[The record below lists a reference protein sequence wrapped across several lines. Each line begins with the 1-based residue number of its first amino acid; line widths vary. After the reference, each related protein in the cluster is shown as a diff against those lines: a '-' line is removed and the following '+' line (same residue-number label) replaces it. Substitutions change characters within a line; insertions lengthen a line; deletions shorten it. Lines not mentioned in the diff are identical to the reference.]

1 MSCLPFQVLIKINE
15 LLDMMIA
22 HPDLV
27 IGEHITEE
35 SESLETAPLL
45 VRGCALTIVERMDE
59 EFIKLLKV
67 SIFYFFYLVCIE
79 YIHYLGCIANGKQ
92 EHILHIY

>member
-1 MSCLPFQVLIKINE
+1 
-15 LLDMMIA
+15 MMIA

-67 SIFYFFYLVCIE
+67 RFYKL
-79 YIHYLGCIANGKQ
+79 LD
-92 EHILHIY
+92 

>member
-67 SIFYFFYLVCIE
+67 SFFFLSSLYR
-79 YIHYLGCIANGKQ
+79 
-92 EHILHIY
+92 IYSLFGLYSKW

>member
-67 SIFYFFYLVCIE
+67 SFFFLSSLYR
-79 YIHYLGCIANGKQ
+79 
-92 EHILHIY
+92 IYPLFGLYSKW